1 MDNEKESPEKPAG
14 SGSGRN
20 PGLIEDETLIRALGR
35 RYLTYALSTIMHRA
49 LPDVRDGL
57 KPVHRRLLYAM
68 QQLKMPPDG
77 PFKKSARVVG
87 DVVGK
92 YHPHG
97 ESSVYD
103 ALVRLAQDF
112 SARYPLI
119 DGQANFGNI
128 DGDNPAAM
136 RYTECRLTATAAVL
150 LRGLDDDAVD
160 FSPNYDGQETE
171 PDVLP
176 SAFPNLL
183 ANGSNG
189 IAVGMATSIPPH
201 NAGELCD
208 ALLHLL
214 KSPGA
219 SIEKLMEFVP
229 APDFPTGGILIEPA
243 SSMLD
248 AYRTGRG
255 GFRLRS
261 TWHKEELGRGRYEVI
276 VTEIPFQVQKAKL
289 VERIAALVT
298 EKKLPILADV
308 RDESA
313 EDLRLV
319 LEPRSGN
326 VDAAVLMEALFRQ
339 TDLEVRIP
347 LNLNVLDAKR
357 TPRVMSLGE
366 ALQAFIDHRR
376 DVLLRR
382 SRHRIGKIDARAE
395 TLDGYII
402 AYLNLDRVIE
412 IIREEDHPKPVM
424 VAEFGLTDNQAE
436 AILNMRLRSLRKLE
450 EMELRKE
457 RDALA
462 AERAT
467 LTALLDD
474 ETAQSKAL
482 SEEMRET
489 KKKFG
494 QKSPGGARRT
504 EIAEAPKVEAPSI
517 ESMIDKEP
525 ITVICSENGWIRA
538 MKGHVALDSEV
549 KYKDGDGPRFMFHA
563 QTTDRLL
570 MMATNGRFYTIG
582 ADKLPGGR
590 SMGEPV
596 RLLVDLPNEEGM
608 VALFAHRPGAK
619 GIVATRAGR
628 GFLLPEADALAQTR
642 TGKQV
647 LNTDPL
653 APAALYRRIGEG
665 DDTVV
670 AVGAN
675 RKLLA
680 FPLEELPEMSRGK
693 GVLLQRYKDGGLTD
707 LTTLRWE
714 DGLKWTMGGGNTRHV
729 KPEELTQWRG
739 KRAGAGLMAPRGFPQ
754 DNRFD

>member
-1 MDNEKESPEKPAG
+1 MSDEKDAPGANAG
-14 SGSGRN
+14 T
-20 PGLIEDETLIRALGR
+20 IEEETLTRALGR

-57 KPVHRRLLYAM
+57 KPVHRRLLFAM
-68 QQLKMPPDG
+68 RQLRMPPDG

-97 ESSVYD
+97 EQSVYD

-112 SARYPLI
+112 SARYPLV
-119 DGQANFGNI
+119 DGQGNFGNI

-136 RYTECRLTATAAVL
+136 RYTECRLTPIASAI

-183 ANGSNG
+183 ANGANG

-201 NAGELCD
+201 NVGELCE
-208 ALLHLL
+208 AMLHLL
-214 KSPGA
+214 KHPNA
-219 SIEKLMEFVP
+219 TVEKLAEFIP
-229 APDFPTGGILIEPA
+229 APDFPTGGILIEPPA
-243 SSMLD
+243 SILD

-255 GFRLRS
+255 GFRLRAK
-261 TWHKEELGRGRYEVI
+261 WHREDLGRGRYEIV
-276 VTEIPFQVQKAKL
+276 VTEMPFQVQKAKL

-313 EDLRLV
+313 EDIRLV

-326 VDAAVLMEALFRQ
+326 VDDAALMEALFRQ
-339 TDLEVRIP
+339 TDLEVRVP

-366 ALQAFIDHRR
+366 AIQAFLDHRR
-376 DVLLRR
+376 EVLLRR
-382 SRHRIGKIDARAE
+382 SRHRIGKIDTRAE
-395 TLDGYII
+395 VLDGYII
-402 AYLNLDRVIE
+402 AYLNLDRVIA
-412 IIREEDHPKPVM
+412 IIREEDEPKPVM
-424 VAEFGLTDNQAE
+424 VAEFGLTENQVE

-450 EMELRKE
+450 EIELRKE

-462 AERAT
+462 AERAE
-467 LTALLDD
+467 LAALLDD
-474 ETAQSKAL
+474 ETLQSKAL
-482 SEEMRET
+482 AAEVRET
-489 KKKFG
+489 RKRFG
-494 QKSPGGARRT
+494 GSAPGGARRT
-504 EIAEAPKVEAPSI
+504 EIADAPKVAAPSL
-517 ESMIDKEP
+517 ESMIDREP
-525 ITVICSENGWIRA
+525 ITVICSENGWVRA

-570 MMATNGRFYTIG
+570 LMATNGRFYTIG

-608 VALFAHRPGAK
+608 VALFPHRPGAK
-619 GIVATRAGR
+619 GIVASAAGR
-628 GFLLPEADALAQTR
+628 GFVLDEADALAQTR
-642 TGKQV
+642 SGKQV
-647 LNTDPL
+647 LVTDPL
-653 APAALYRRIGEG
+653 APAALYTRIEEG
-665 DDTVV
+665 DDSVA
-670 AVGAN
+670 AVGRN
-675 RKLLA
+675 RKLLV
-680 FPLEELPEMSRGK
+680 FPLAEMPEMARGK
-693 GVLLQRYKDGGLTD
+693 GVLLQRYKDGGLSD
-707 LTTLRWE
+707 LRSLKWE
-714 DGLKWTMGGGNTRHV
+714 DGLQWSMTNGNTRSV
-729 KPEELTQWRG
+729 PAEELAQWRG
-739 KRAGAGLMAPRGFPQ
+739 KRASAGIMAPRGFPK
-754 DNRFD
+754 DNRFS

>member
-1 MDNEKESPEKPAG
+1 MSNKKSPPVSDG
-14 SGSGRN
+14 
-20 PGLIEDETLIRALGR
+20 GLIEDEALTRALGR

-68 QQLKMPPDG
+68 RLLKMPPDG

-97 ESSVYD
+97 EQSVYD

-112 SARYPLI
+112 AARYPLI
-119 DGQANFGNI
+119 DGQGNFGNI

-136 RYTECRLTATAAVL
+136 RYTECRLTATAAAI

-183 ANGSNG
+183 ANGSSG

-214 KSPGA
+214 KYPNTG
-219 SIEKLMEFVP
+219 IDKLVELVP
-229 APDFPTGGILIEPA
+229 APDFPTGAILVEPRE
-243 SSMLD
+243 SILD

-261 TWHKEELGRGRYEVI
+261 RWHKEDLGRGRYEVI
-276 VTEIPFQVQKAKL
+276 VTEIPYQVQKAKL
-289 VERIAALVT
+289 VERIASLVT

-313 EDLRLV
+313 EDIRLV

-326 VDAAVLMEALFRQ
+326 VDPAVLMEALFRQ

-357 TPRVMSLGE
+357 TPRVMSLAE
-366 ALQAFIDHRR
+366 ALQAFLDHRR
-376 DVLLRR
+376 EVLLRR
-382 SRHRIGKIDARAE
+382 AQHRIGKIDTRAE

-402 AYLNLDRVIE
+402 AFLNLDRIIE
-412 IIREEDHPKPVM
+412 IIREEDEPKPVM
-424 VAEFGLTDNQAE
+424 VAEDWGGGARLTENQAE

-457 RDALA
+457 RAALA
-462 AERAT
+462 EERGT
-467 LTALLDD
+467 LSTLLED
-474 ETAQSKAL
+474 EGAQSKELAA
-482 SEEMRET
+482 EMRET
-489 KKKFG
+489 RKLFG
-494 QKSPGGARRT
+494 QGAPGGERRT
-504 EIAEAPKVEAPSI
+504 EITEAPNVEAPSL
-517 ESMIDKEP
+517 EAMIDKEP
-525 ITVICSENGWIRA
+525 VTVICSENGWVRA

-549 KYKDGDGPRFMFHA
+549 KYKDGDGRRFMFHA

-570 MMATNGRFYTIG
+570 LMATNGRFYTIG

-596 RLLVDLPNEEGM
+596 RLLVDLPNEED
-608 VALFAHRPGAK
+608 VVTLFPHHPGAK
-619 GIVATRAGR
+619 GIVATAAGR
-628 GFLLPEADALAQTR
+628 GFVLNEADALAQTR
-642 TGKQV
+642 SGKQV
-647 LNTDPL
+647 LVTDPL
-653 APAALYRRIGEG
+653 APAATYSRMAEG
-665 DDTVV
+665 DDSV
-670 AVGAN
+670 AVVGQN
-675 RKLLA
+675 RKLLV
-680 FPLEELPEMSRGK
+680 FPIAEMPEMGRGK
-693 GVLLQRYKDGGLTD
+693 GVLLQRYKDGGLSD
-707 LTTLRWE
+707 LRTLKWE
-714 DGLKWTMGGGNTRHV
+714 DGLQWSMANGNTRSV
-729 KPEELTQWRG
+729 PPDELAQWRG
-739 KRAGAGLMAPRGFPQ
+739 KRASAGAMAPRGFPK
-754 DNRFD
+754 DNRFG

>member
-1 MDNEKESPEKPAG
+1 MDNEKETPGRP
-14 SGSGRN
+14 SGT
-20 PGLIEDETLIRALGR
+20 IEDETLIRALGR

-68 QQLKMPPDG
+68 QVLRMPPTG

-97 ESSVYD
+97 EQSVYD
-103 ALVRLAQDF
+103 ALVRMAQDF
-112 SARYPLI
+112 SARYPLV
-119 DGQANFGNI
+119 DGQGNFGNI

-136 RYTECRLTATAAVL
+136 RYTECRLTPTSAAI

-183 ANGSNG
+183 ANGANG

-219 SIEKLMEFVP
+219 GIEKLVEFVP
-229 APDFPTGGILIEPA
+229 APDFPTGGILVEPA
-243 SSMLD
+243 ASILD

-261 TWHKEELGRGRYEVI
+261 KWEKEDLGRGRYQIV
-276 VTEIPFQVQKAKL
+276 VTEIPFQVQKMKL
-289 VERIAALVT
+289 VERIASLIT
-298 EKKLPILADV
+298 EKKLPILSDV
-308 RDESA
+308 NDESA

-326 VDAAVLMEALFRQ
+326 VDPAVLMEALFRQ

-347 LNLNVLDAKR
+347 LNLNVLDARR

-366 ALQAFIDHRR
+366 ALSAFIDHRR
-376 DVLLRR
+376 EVLLRR
-382 SRHRIGKIDARAE
+382 SRHRIGKIDTRAE

-412 IIREEDHPKPVM
+412 IIREEDEPKPVM
-424 VAEFGLTDNQAE
+424 IAEDWGGGARLTDNQAE

-457 RDALA
+457 RAALAEERDGLSALLEDEAAQSKSLA
-462 AERAT
+462 AEI
-467 LTALLDD
+467 
-474 ETAQSKAL
+474 
-482 SEEMRET
+482 RET
-489 KKKFG
+489 KKTFG
-494 QKSPGGARRT
+494 QNAPGGARRT
-504 EIAEAPKVEAPSI
+504 EIAEAPKVEAPSL

-549 KYKDGDGPRFMFHA
+549 KYKDGDGPRFIFHA

-570 MMATNGRFYTIG
+570 LLATNGRFYTLG

-596 RLLVDLPNEEGM
+596 RLLIDLPNDESM
-608 VALFAHRPGAK
+608 VALFPHVPGAK
-619 GIVATRAGR
+619 GIVATAAGR
-628 GFLLPEADALAQTR
+628 GFMLPEDDALAQTR

-647 LNTDPL
+647 LVTDPL
-653 APAALYRRIGEG
+653 APAALYARVEEG
-665 DDTVV
+665 DDSV
-670 AVGAN
+670 AVIGQN
-675 RKLLA
+675 RKLLV
-680 FPLEELPEMSRGK
+680 FPVEELPEMSRGK
-693 GVLLQRYKDGGLTD
+693 GVLLQRYKDGGLSD
-707 LTTLRWE
+707 MRTLKWN
-714 DGLKWTMGGGNTRHV
+714 DGLQWSMSNGNTRTV
-729 KPEELTQWRG
+729 PADELAQWRG
-739 KRAGAGLMAPRGFPQ
+739 KRASAGAMAPRGFPK
-754 DNRFD
+754 DNRFE

>member
-1 MDNEKESPEKPAG
+1 MDNEKDSPERFAG
-14 SGSGRN
+14 T
-20 PGLIEDETLIRALGR
+20 IEDETLIRALGR

-57 KPVHRRLLYAM
+57 KPVHRRLLFAM
-68 QQLKMPPDG
+68 QVLKMPPDG

-97 ESSVYD
+97 EQSVYD

-112 SARYPLI
+112 AARYPLV
-119 DGQANFGNI
+119 DGQGNFGNI

-136 RYTECRLTATAAVL
+136 RYTECRLTTTAAAI

-183 ANGSNG
+183 ANGASG

-214 KSPGA
+214 RHPGA
-219 SIEKLMEFVP
+219 GIEKLVEFVP

-243 SSMLD
+243 SSIAD

-261 TWHKEELGRGRYEVI
+261 RWHKEDLGRGKYEIV
-276 VTEIPFQVQKAKL
+276 VTEVPYQVQKAKL

-313 EDLRLV
+313 EDIRLV

-326 VDAAVLMEALFRQ
+326 VDPAVLMEALFRQ

-347 LNLNVLDAKR
+347 LNLNVLDARR

-366 ALQAFIDHRR
+366 ALQAFLDHRR
-376 DVLLRR
+376 EVLLRR
-382 SRHRIGKIDARAE
+382 SRHRIGKIDTRAE

-424 VAEFGLTDNQAE
+424 IAEDWGGGARLTDNQAE

-457 RDALA
+457 RAELA
-462 AERAT
+462 AERET
-467 LTALLDD
+467 LTTLLED
-474 ETAQSKAL
+474 EGAQSKAL
-482 SEEMRET
+482 TAEIRDT
-489 KKKFG
+489 RKKFG
-494 QKSPGGARRT
+494 KDAPGGARRT
-504 EIAEAPKVEAPSI
+504 EIAEAPKVEAPSL

-525 ITVICSENGWIRA
+525 VTVICSENGWVRA

-570 MMATNGRFYTIG
+570 MLATNGRFYTIG

-596 RLLVDLPNEEGM
+596 RLLVDLPNDEGM
-608 VALFAHRPGAK
+608 VTLFAHVPGAK
-619 GIVATRAGR
+619 GIVATAAGR
-628 GFLLPEADALAQTR
+628 GFLLPEDDALAQTR

-647 LNTDPL
+647 LVTDPL
-653 APAALYRRIGEG
+653 APAATYARLDAG
-665 DDTVV
+665 DDSV
-670 AVGAN
+670 AVVGQN
-675 RKLLA
+675 RKLLV
-680 FPLEELPEMSRGK
+680 FPVEELPEMSRGK
-693 GVLLQRYKDGGLTD
+693 GVLLQRYKDGGLSD
-707 LTTLRWE
+707 MRTLKWN
-714 DGLKWTMGGGNTRHV
+714 DGLQWSMSNGNTRTV
-729 KPEELTQWRG
+729 PADELAQWRG
-739 KRAGAGLMAPRGFPQ
+739 KRASAGAMAPRGFPK
-754 DNRFD
+754 DNRFE

>member
-1 MDNEKESPEKPAG
+1 MDNEKDTPANGG
-14 SGSGRN
+14 SDRH

-57 KPVHRRLLYAM
+57 KPVHRRLLFAM
-68 QQLKMPPDG
+68 QQLRMQPDG

-97 ESSVYD
+97 EQSVYD

-119 DGQANFGNI
+119 DGQGNFGNI

-136 RYTECRLTATAAVL
+136 RYTECRLTGIASAI

-183 ANGSNG
+183 ANGATG

-201 NAGELCD
+201 NAGELCE
-208 ALLHLL
+208 AMLHLL
-214 KSPGA
+214 KHPNA
-219 SIEKLMEFVP
+219 SIDKLVEFVP
-229 APDFPTGGILIEPA
+229 APDFPTGAILVEPA

-248 AYRTGRG
+248 AYKTGRG

-261 TWHKEELGRGRYEVI
+261 KWHKEDLGRGRYEVI

-326 VDAAVLMEALFRQ
+326 VDPAMLMEALFRQ

-366 ALQAFIDHRR
+366 ALQAFLDHRR
-376 DVLLRR
+376 EVLLRR

-412 IIREEDHPKPVM
+412 IIREEDEPKPVM
-424 VAEFGLTDNQAE
+424 IAEFGLTDNQAE

-457 RDALA
+457 RAALA
-462 AERAT
+462 EERDGLA
-467 LTALLDD
+467 ALLED
-474 ETAQSKAL
+474 EGMQSKAL
-482 SEEMRET
+482 AEEVRET
-489 KKKFG
+489 RKKFG
-494 QKSPGGARRT
+494 QKTPGGARRT
-504 EIAEAPKVEAPSI
+504 EIADAPKIEAPSI

-570 MMATNGRFYTIG
+570 LLATNGRFYTIG

-596 RLLVDLPNEEGM
+596 RLLVDLPNEEKM
-608 VALFAHRPGAK
+608 VTLFPHKPDAK
-619 GIVATRAGR
+619 GIVATTAGR
-628 GFLLPEADALAQTR
+628 GFVLPEADAVAQTR

-653 APAALYRRIGEG
+653 APAALYRRIDEG

-693 GVLLQRYKDGGLTD
+693 GVLLQRYKDGGLAD
-707 LTTLRWE
+707 LTTIKWA

-729 KPEELTQWRG
+729 QSDELAQWRG
-739 KRAGAGLMAPRGFPQ
+739 KRAGAGLMAPRGFPR

>member
-1 MDNEKESPEKPAG
+1 MDNEKETPGRP
-14 SGSGRN
+14 SGI
-20 PGLIEDETLIRALGR
+20 IEDETLIRALGR

-68 QQLKMPPDG
+68 QVLRMPADG

-97 ESSVYD
+97 EQSVYD
-103 ALVRLAQDF
+103 ALVRMAQDF

-119 DGQANFGNI
+119 DGQGNFGNI

-136 RYTECRLTATAAVL
+136 RYTECRLTRTSAAL

-183 ANGSNG
+183 ANGANG

-214 KSPGA
+214 KHPNA
-219 SIEKLMEFVP
+219 TVEKLVEFVP
-229 APDFPTGGILIEPA
+229 APDFPTGAILVEPA
-243 SSMLD
+243 SSILD

-261 TWHKEELGRGRYEVI
+261 KWEKEDLGRGRYQIV
-276 VTEIPFQVQKAKL
+276 VTEIPYQVQKMKL
-289 VERIAALVT
+289 VERIASLIT

-308 RDESA
+308 NDESA

-326 VDAAVLMEALFRQ
+326 VDPAVLMEALFRQ

-357 TPRVMSLGE
+357 TPRVMPLGE
-366 ALQAFIDHRR
+366 ALQAFLDHRR
-376 DVLLRR
+376 EVLLRR
-382 SRHRIGKIDARAE
+382 SRHRIGKIDTRAE

-412 IIREEDHPKPVM
+412 IIREEDEPKPVM
-424 VAEFGLTDNQAE
+424 MAEDWGGGARLTDNQAE

-457 RDALA
+457 RAALAEERDGLAALLEDEAAQSKTLA
-462 AERAT
+462 AEI
-467 LTALLDD
+467 
-474 ETAQSKAL
+474 
-482 SEEMRET
+482 RET
-489 KKKFG
+489 RKTFG
-494 QKSPGGARRT
+494 VDSPGGARRT
-504 EIAEAPKVEAPSI
+504 QIAEAPKVEAPSL

-538 MKGHVALDSEV
+538 MKGHVALDSEI
-549 KYKDGDGPRFMFHA
+549 KYKDGDSPRFIFHA

-570 MMATNGRFYTIG
+570 LMATNGRFYTLG

-596 RLLVDLPNEEGM
+596 RLLIDLPNEERM
-608 VALFAHRPGAK
+608 VALFPHIPGSK
-619 GIVATRAGR
+619 GIVATAAGR
-628 GFLLPEADALAQTR
+628 GFVLPEDDALAQTR

-647 LNTDPL
+647 LVTDPL
-653 APAALYRRIGEG
+653 APAAIYARIEE
-665 DDTVV
+665 DNDSV
-670 AVGAN
+670 AVVGQN
-675 RKLLA
+675 RKLLV
-680 FPLEELPEMSRGK
+680 FPIEELPEMSRGK
-693 GVLLQRYKDGGLTD
+693 GVLLQRYKDGGLSD
-707 LTTLRWE
+707 LRS
-714 DGLKWTMGGGNTRHV
+714 LKWDSGLQWSMSNGNTRSV
-729 KPEELTQWRG
+729 PPEELAQWRG
-739 KRAGAGLMAPRGFPQ
+739 KRAGAGAMAPRGFPK
-754 DNRFD
+754 DNRFE

>member
-1 MDNEKESPEKPAG
+1 MENEKQPPVVGSAG
-14 SGSGRN
+14 V
-20 PGLIEDETLIRALGR
+20 IEDETLIRALGR

-57 KPVHRRLLYAM
+57 KPVHRRLLFAM
-68 QQLKMPPDG
+68 QLLKMPPDG

-97 ESSVYD
+97 EQSVYD

-119 DGQANFGNI
+119 DGQGNFGNI

-136 RYTECRLTATAAVL
+136 RYTECRLTGVAASI

-183 ANGSNG
+183 ANGANG

-201 NAGELCD
+201 NAGELCE

-214 KSPGA
+214 KHPGA
-219 SIEKLMEFVP
+219 SVEKLAEFVP

-243 SSMLD
+243 ASILD

-261 TWHKEELGRGRYEVI
+261 KWEKVDLGRGRYEII

-289 VERIAALVT
+289 IERIAALVT

-313 EDLRLV
+313 EDLRMV

-347 LNLNVLDAKR
+347 LNLNVLDARR

-366 ALQAFIDHRR
+366 ALQAFLDHRR
-376 DVLLRR
+376 EVLLRR
-382 SRHRIGKIDARAE
+382 SRHRIGKIDTRAE

-412 IIREEDHPKPVM
+412 IIREEDHPKPIM
-424 VAEFGLTDNQAE
+424 MAEFDLTDNQAE

-457 RDALA
+457 RAALA
-462 AERAT
+462 EERDGLA
-467 LTALLDD
+467 ALLED
-474 ETAQSKAL
+474 EGAQSKAL
-482 SEEMRET
+482 AAEVRET
-489 KKKFG
+489 RKTFG
-494 QKSPGGARRT
+494 KDSPGGARRT
-504 EIAEAPKVEAPSI
+504 EIAEAPKVEAPSL

-525 ITVICSENGWIRA
+525 VTVICSENGWIRA

-563 QTTDRLL
+563 HTTDRLL
-570 MMATNGRFYTIG
+570 LLATNGRFYTIG
-582 ADKLPGGR
+582 ADRLPGGR

-596 RLLVDLPNEEGM
+596 RLLVDIPNDEGM
-608 VALFAHRPGAK
+608 VALVPHVPGAK
-619 GIVATRAGR
+619 GIVATAAGR
-628 GFLLPEADALAQTR
+628 GFVLPEADALAQTR

-647 LNTDPL
+647 LVTDPL
-653 APAALYRRIGEG
+653 APAAAYIRVPEG
-665 DDTVV
+665 DDSV
-670 AVGAN
+670 AIVGQN
-675 RKLLA
+675 RKLLV
-680 FPLEELPEMSRGK
+680 FPLAELPELSRGK
-693 GVLLQRYKDGGLTD
+693 GVQLQRYKDGGMAD
-707 LTTLRWE
+707 LRSIAWE
-714 DGLKWTMGGGNTRHV
+714 NGLQWSMSNGNTRTV
-729 KPEELTQWRG
+729 PVDELAQWRG
-739 KRAGAGLMAPRGFPQ
+739 KRASAGAMAPRGFPK
-754 DNRFD
+754 DNRFS

>member
-1 MDNEKESPEKPAG
+1 MDTEKEPPAG
-14 SGSGRN
+14 SAGF
-20 PGLIEDETLIRALGR
+20 IEDETLIRALGR

-68 QQLKMPPDG
+68 RLLKMPPDG

-97 ESSVYD
+97 EQSVYD

-112 SARYPLI
+112 AARYPLI
-119 DGQANFGNI
+119 DGQGNFGNI

-136 RYTECRLTATAAVL
+136 RYTECRLTGIASAI

-183 ANGSNG
+183 ANGATG

-201 NAGELCD
+201 NAGELCE
-208 ALLHLL
+208 AMLHLL
-214 KSPGA
+214 KHPNA
-219 SIEKLMEFVP
+219 SIDKLVEFVP
-229 APDFPTGGILIEPA
+229 APDFPTGGLLVEPA
-243 SSMLD
+243 SSILD

-255 GFRLRS
+255 GFRIRS
-261 TWHKEELGRGRYEVI
+261 KWHTEDLGRGRYEII
-276 VTEIPFQVQKAKL
+276 VTEIPYQVQKAKL

-313 EDLRLV
+313 EDIRLV

-326 VDAAVLMEALFRQ
+326 VDPAVLMEALFRQ
-339 TDLEVRIP
+339 TDLETRFP

-366 ALQAFIDHRR
+366 ALQAFLDHRR
-376 DVLLRR
+376 EVLLRR
-382 SRHRIGKIDARAE
+382 SRYRIGKIDARAE

-412 IIREEDHPKPVM
+412 IIREEDEPKPVM
-424 VAEFGLTDNQAE
+424 IAEFGLTDNQAE

-457 RDALA
+457 RAALADERGTLAALLEDEAAQSKELA
-462 AERAT
+462 AEI
-467 LTALLDD
+467 
-474 ETAQSKAL
+474 
-482 SEEMRET
+482 RET
-489 KKKFG
+489 RKTFG
-494 QKSPGGARRT
+494 KDSPGGARRT
-504 EIAEAPKVEAPSI
+504 EIGEAPKIEAPSI
-517 ESMIDKEP
+517 ESMIDREP
-525 ITVICSENGWIRA
+525 VTVICSENGWIRA
-538 MKGHVALDSEV
+538 MKGHVSLDSEV

-570 MMATNGRFYTIG
+570 LLATNGRFYTIG

-608 VALFAHRPGAK
+608 VTLFPHIPGAK
-619 GIVATRAGR
+619 GIVATAAGR
-628 GFLLPEADALAQTR
+628 GFMLSEDDALAQTR
-642 TGKQV
+642 SGKQV
-647 LNTDPL
+647 LVTDPL
-653 APAALYRRIGEG
+653 APAATYARLSEG
-665 DDTVV
+665 DDSV
-670 AVGAN
+670 AVVGQN
-675 RKLLA
+675 RKLLI
-680 FPLEELPEMSRGK
+680 FPIEELPEMSRGK
-693 GVLLQRYKDGGLTD
+693 GVLLQRYKDGGLSD
-707 LTTLRWE
+707 MRTLKWQ
-714 DGLKWTMGGGNTRHV
+714 DGLQWSMSNGNTRSV
-729 KPEELTQWRG
+729 APDELAQWRG
-739 KRAGAGLMAPRGFPQ
+739 KRASAGAMAPRGFPK
-754 DNRFD
+754 DNRFE

>member
-1 MDNEKESPEKPAG
+1 MDNEKETPGRP
-14 SGSGRN
+14 SGT
-20 PGLIEDETLIRALGR
+20 IEDETLIRALGR

-68 QQLKMPPDG
+68 QILRMPPDG

-97 ESSVYD
+97 EQSVYD
-103 ALVRLAQDF
+103 ALVRMAQDF

-119 DGQANFGNI
+119 DGQGNFGNI

-136 RYTECRLTATAAVL
+136 RYTECRLTRTSAAI

-183 ANGSNG
+183 ANGANG

-208 ALLHLL
+208 ALLYLL
-214 KSPGA
+214 KSPNAG
-219 SIEKLMEFVP
+219 IEKLVELVP
-229 APDFPTGGILIEPA
+229 APDFPTGGILVEPA
-243 SSMLD
+243 SSILD

-261 TWHKEELGRGRYEVI
+261 KWEKEDLGRGRYQIV
-276 VTEIPFQVQKAKL
+276 VTEIPFQVQKMKL
-289 VERIAALVT
+289 VERIAALIT
-298 EKKLPILADV
+298 EKKLPILTDV
-308 RDESA
+308 NDESA

-326 VDAAVLMEALFRQ
+326 VDPAMLMEALFRQ

-366 ALQAFIDHRR
+366 ALQAFLDHRR
-376 DVLLRR
+376 EVLLRR
-382 SRHRIGKIDARAE
+382 SRHRIGKIDTRAE

-402 AYLNLDRVIE
+402 AYLNLDRIIE
-412 IIREEDHPKPVM
+412 IIREEDEPKPVM
-424 VAEFGLTDNQAE
+424 IAEDWGGGARLTDNQAE

-457 RDALA
+457 RAALA
-462 AERAT
+462 EERDELAV
-467 LTALLDD
+467 LLED
-474 ETAQSKAL
+474 EAAQSKAMAA
-482 SEEMRET
+482 EIRET
-489 KKKFG
+489 RKTFG
-494 QKSPGGARRT
+494 VTSPGGARRT
-504 EIAEAPKVEAPSI
+504 QIAEAPKVEAPSL

-538 MKGHVALDSEV
+538 MKGHVALDAEV
-549 KYKDGDGPRFMFHA
+549 KYKDGDGPRFVFHA

-570 MMATNGRFYTIG
+570 LMATNGRFYTLG

-596 RLLVDLPNEEGM
+596 RLLIDLPNDEDM
-608 VALFAHRPGAK
+608 VALFPHVPGAK
-619 GIVATRAGR
+619 GIVATAAGR
-628 GFLLPEADALAQTR
+628 GFMLPEDDALAQTR
-642 TGKQV
+642 SGKQV
-647 LNTDPL
+647 LVTDPL
-653 APAALYRRIGEG
+653 APAATYSRIEEG
-665 DDTVV
+665 HDSV
-670 AVGAN
+670 AIIGQN
-675 RKLLA
+675 RKMLV
-680 FPLEELPEMSRGK
+680 FPLAELPEMSRGK
-693 GVLLQRYKDGGLTD
+693 GVLLQRYKDGGLAD
-707 LTTLRWE
+707 LRSLTWDE
-714 DGLKWTMGGGNTRHV
+714 GLQWSMSNGNTRSV
-729 KPEELTQWRG
+729 PTEELAQWRG
-739 KRAGAGLMAPRGFPQ
+739 KRAGAGLMAPRGFPK
-754 DNRFD
+754 DNRFS